1 MTTRDFWN
9 KVSKSIAMVVL
20 ALSLTLAAASP
31 AAGQETLHVAA
42 GGLVGIGTSTPGQEL
57 HIVTTAVQ
65 DNNASVF
72 LDATPTGGIRWQ
84 LRAQGND
91 QFHFRDDTNK
101 TIPLRIRAGAKSSL
115 LQLGMNGLDRV
126 DITGSLFING
136 IDNTTPDYVFDPDFE
151 LESIEEHAA
160 LMWENKH
167 LPALAPG
174 QIGEDG
180 KAVIDVANRSQ
191 GVLEELE
198 KAHIYIE
205 QLNAAIQ
212 HMQTRLGQLEAR
224 DCTMATT
231 SPRDDE

>member
-1 MTTRDFWN
+1 M
-9 KVSKSIAMVVL
+9 
-20 ALSLTLAAASP
+20 
-31 AAGQETLHVAA
+31 
-42 GGLVGIGTSTPGQEL
+42 
-57 HIVTTAVQ
+57 
-65 DNNASVF
+65 
-72 LDATPTGGIRWQ
+72 TPTRQYPFGSARG
-84 LRAQGND
+84 L
-91 QFHFRDDTNK
+91 TNS
-101 TIPLRIRAGAKSSL
+101 P
-115 LQLGMNGLDRV
+115 LQLGMNGLNRV

-136 IDNTTPDYVFDPDFE
+136 VDNTNPEYVFDPDFE

-160 LMWENKH
+160 FMWQNSH

-174 QIGEDG
+174 HVGEDG

-198 KAHIYIE
+198 EAHIYIE

-224 DCTMATT
+224 DCTMSTT